1 MAARVKAMEDQRL
14 ILRGTHCIGIP
25 EGEGERESYTREGM
39 KKGAGRSVGWQKV
52 GAEGKECR

>member
-39 KKGAGRSVGWQKV
+39 EKAQGGVVDGR
-52 GAEGKECR
+52 R

>member
-25 EGEGERESYTREGM
+25 ERGGGEGIQG
-39 KKGAGRSVGWQKV
+39 
-52 GAEGKECR
+52 